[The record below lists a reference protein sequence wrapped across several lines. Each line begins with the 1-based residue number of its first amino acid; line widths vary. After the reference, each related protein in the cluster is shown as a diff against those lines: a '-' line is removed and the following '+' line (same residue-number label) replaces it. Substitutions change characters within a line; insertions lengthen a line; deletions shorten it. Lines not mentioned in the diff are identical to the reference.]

1 MVDKFGRKT
10 GGRKKGTRNKK
21 TQALLD
27 RAYKGGIM
35 PVEFMLKVMRDR
47 KGYTHAERMAAAK
60 AVAPFMH
67 PRLSSVD
74 QRTSLQASDDLTM
87 LMQEISKEGR
97 KISDQPAHLH
107 LVPPD
112 DGDG

>member
-1 MVDKFGRKT
+1 MADKFGRKT

-47 KGYTHAERMAAAK
+47 KGYTPAERMDAAK
-60 AVAPFMH
+60 AVAPYLR

-74 QRTSLQASDDLTM
+74 QRTSLQMEDDLTK
-87 LMQEISKEGR
+87 LMREISEEGR
-97 KISDQPAHLH
+97 RIDDKPAPQEGNGH
-107 LVPPD
+107 D
-112 DGDG
+112 KA